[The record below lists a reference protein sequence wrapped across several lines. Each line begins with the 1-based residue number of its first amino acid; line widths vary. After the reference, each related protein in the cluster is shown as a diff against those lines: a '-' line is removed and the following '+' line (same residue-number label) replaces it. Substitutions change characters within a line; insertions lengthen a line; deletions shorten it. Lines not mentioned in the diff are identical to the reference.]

1 MIDMGMMS
9 LLENN
14 HLTIMEKHPQL
25 WDDKSE
31 ILERIHAKW
40 QYLNAL
46 LSFKVNL
53 DIKNLNF
60 LEMKVC

>member
-31 ILERIHAKW
+31 ILERIHAK
-40 QYLNAL
+40 
-46 LSFKVNL
+46 
-53 DIKNLNF
+53 
-60 LEMKVC
+60 